1 MYKPNE
7 KQEHTFQSILIFVNR
22 SSIAIH
28 FFKKMLASWILTPE
42 LEPPELEGDQAV
54 THLDHVYEGVEVVG
68 GHDEAVSLLY
78 VTPAPQH
85 QVPTQ
90 TVLKG
95 TSQVLVEY
103 RVQVVVVGTWRK
115 ETEDINIQYQQGDIN
130 FYYKHRDIY
139 IQYWYNDIN
148 LQHD

>member
-1 MYKPNE
+1 M
-7 KQEHTFQSILIFVNR
+7 S
-22 SSIAIH
+22 
-28 FFKKMLASWILTPE
+28 ASWILTPE

-54 THLDHVYEGVEVVG
+54 THLDHVYEGVEVVR

-130 FYYKHRDIY
+130 FYYKGVLRGVLLRQTRAFYSLLGTECKDIKEDRVSTG
-139 IQYWYNDIN
+139 IPQWFTWVTVQ
-148 LQHD
+148 LRR